1 MVKAFCRAT
10 PFVYQ
15 HIMDMA
21 ENEKIIMKQRVQM
34 RLSALEAV
42 GNSGADPKQA
52 KCTMPETERN
62 SGADPKQAKCTMPET
77 ERNSGA
83 DPKPATNSRSTY
95 APPVV
100 YTTGASCCIACI
112 NWIRRM
118 DLMDARLAS
127 PLPGMYCTHQL
138 PGLKIFICSLLDRLL
153 AQGFARRCT
162 GGNRRML

>member
-42 GNSGADPKQA
+42 ENSGADPKQA

-62 SGADPKQAKCTMPET
+62 SGADPKQA
-77 ERNSGA
+77 N
-83 DPKPATNSRSTY
+83 NSRSTY

>member
-62 SGADPKQAKCTMPET
+62 SGADPKQA
-77 ERNSGA
+77 N
-83 DPKPATNSRSTY
+83 NSRSTY